1 MPTLEFKPMGSR
13 AKGTPIDL
21 NNMRAL
27 IAQKRDVNDIIFTY
41 ERNQVP
47 VQLGQVPHNIWMQTY
62 DAVKAKIAE
71 SMEGE
76 HKSNQQKMKMIPT
89 NPCCMLPC
97 CLICCCCCQPKR
109 PSIFELMNQQ
119 QQRMQLDRQC
129 WISLVQSQ
137 KVMYAPYNIDVQLL
151 EVTQI
156 HGGGNQNVHQTVNTV
171 GLKFEIVGGMLPSL
185 PVVQATSI
193 NDVNV
198 VVPMDVQMTRNTIGN
213 AFCTQCGKEYSIGSK
228 FCSGCGQK
236 N

>member
-76 HKSNQQKMKMIPT
+76 HKINQQKMKMIST

>member
-13 AKGTPIDL
+13 AKGTPIDMQ
-21 NNMRAL
+21 NMRAL

-62 DAVKAKIAE
+62 DAVKKRIAE
-71 SMEGE
+71 SMEAE
-76 HKSNQQKMKMIPT
+76 HTINQEKMKMIPT
-89 NPCCMLPC
+89 NPCSMCCMLP
-97 CLICCCCCQPKR
+97 CCCCCQPKR

-119 QQRMQLDRQC
+119 QQKMQLDRQC
-129 WISLVQSQ
+129 WVSLVQSQ
-137 KVMYAPYNIDVQLL
+137 KAMYAPYNIDVQLL

-156 HGGGNQNVHQTVNTV
+156 HGGGNQRVHQTVNTV

-193 NDVNV
+193 NDVV
-198 VVPMDVQMTRNTIGN
+198 EPMDVQMTRKTTGN
-213 AFCTQCGKEYSIGSK
+213 AFCTHCGKEYSIGSK
-228 FCSGCGQK
+228 FCSGCGHK